1 MFGSS
6 PASGSKSMHLMYLLA
21 ITAAQRTI
29 HLSSA
34 YFVPDKLSSQ
44 ARLTAL
50 ERGVKVQIIVPG
62 EHSDAAFVQ
71 NASRARWDKLLAADA
86 EIPLRRRFRPPA
98 SRRVQC
104 RSVALAPDQLQR
116 VAAAAAFEEVSGTC
130 RVAHRFTVV
139 SVPADGV
146 SLTRSRRRWVDSHP
160 THCAYP
166 FRQ

>member
-71 NASRARWDKLLAADA
+71 NPTRARWGKLLAADA
-86 EIPLRRRFRPPA
+86 EIPLRRRFPPPA
-98 SRRVQC
+98 SRRV
-104 RSVALAPDQLQR
+104 
-116 VAAAAAFEEVSGTC
+116 
-130 RVAHRFTVV
+130 
-139 SVPADGV
+139 
-146 SLTRSRRRWVDSHP
+146 
-160 THCAYP
+160 
-166 FRQ
+166 